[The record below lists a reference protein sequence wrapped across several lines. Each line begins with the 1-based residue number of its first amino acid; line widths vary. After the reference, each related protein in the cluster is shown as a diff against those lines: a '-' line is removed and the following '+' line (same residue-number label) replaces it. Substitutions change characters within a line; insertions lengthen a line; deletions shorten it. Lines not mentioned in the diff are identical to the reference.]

1 VSKNKK
7 ILIESKVGILYY
19 LLAFFFPTIFFFID
33 DANEVFENWTD
44 YNIDVLFKLLS
55 ILMFFGIPI
64 LMIIFQKKMFVYND
78 RIELQT
84 NILTKAKVYY
94 FQNMISWNVYI
105 VSGYRLIT
113 TKNLRVKFEDK
124 KIDINEIES
133 DSFNELLEFMK
144 KKHNDKMLS
153 NLQ

>member
-1 VSKNKK
+1 
-7 ILIESKVGILYY
+7 
-19 LLAFFFPTIFFFID
+19 
-33 DANEVFENWTD
+33 
-44 YNIDVLFKLLS
+44 
-55 ILMFFGIPI
+55 
-64 LMIIFQKKMFVYND
+64 MIIFQKKMFVYND

>member
-1 VSKNKK
+1 MSKNKK

-19 LLAFFFPTIFFFID
+19 LLAFFFPAIFFFID

-55 ILMFFGIPI
+55 ILIFFGTPI

-113 TKNLRVKFEDK
+113 TKNLCVKFEDK
-124 KIDINEIES
+124 KFDINEIES
-133 DSFNELLEFMK
+133 DSFNELLGFMN
-144 KKHNDKMLS
+144 KKHSDKMLS
-153 NLQ
+153 K